1 MRNLSW
7 QRNQQGRGYCFV
19 RVFFWPTHEP
29 QQPSKQIF
37 EAHHEHRIK
46 HDDEE
51 HPYDE
56 FPLKRHHSITVH
68 RSHYQV
74 LKFSQNNKRKF
85 FILDDGMF
93 IIQQYEEHAEPFKI

>member
-7 QRNQQGRGYCFV
+7 QRIGSACSASAGSSKQGREGFI
-19 RVFFWPTHEP
+19 FFFFLPTHEP

-56 FPLKRHHSITVH
+56 FPLKRHQHH
-68 RSHYQV
+68 RSH
-74 LKFSQNNKRKF
+74 
-85 FILDDGMF
+85 
-93 IIQQYEEHAEPFKI
+93 